1 MNLSFIYK
9 NSIILSLLK
18 IITLKF
24 TMFILTILTY
34 SLSRSSEIIFLQPTI
49 RFIIFWDFSMFYQ
62 IFHSPQ
68 VKRLAI
74 ITCKH
79 DI

>member
-9 NSIILSLLK
+9 NSIILNLLK

-34 SLSRSSEIIFLQPTI
+34 SLSRSLEIIFFTTHNP
-49 RFIIFWDFSMFYQ
+49 
-62 IFHSPQ
+62 FHNIL
-68 VKRLAI
+68 RLFDVLPNFPF
-74 ITCKH
+74 TTSETMG
-79 DI
+79 DYYL